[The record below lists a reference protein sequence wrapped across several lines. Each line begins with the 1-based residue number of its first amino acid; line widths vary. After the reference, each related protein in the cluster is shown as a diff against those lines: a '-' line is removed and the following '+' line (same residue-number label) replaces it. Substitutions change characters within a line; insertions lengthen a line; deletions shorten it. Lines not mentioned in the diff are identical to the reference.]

1 MPIGA
6 SALTVPPFEPRV
18 EAAESAL
25 TKAGL
30 TPRDLTLL
38 IPHQANLRI
47 IDAVAKRVDIPDERV
62 FRNVH
67 KFGNMSAA
75 TTIIALDQAVGENRV
90 KRGDK
95 VELIAFGAGLTWGA
109 AVIQW

>member
-1 MPIGA
+1 MEGREVFKHA
-6 SALTVPPFEPRV
+6 VGRMV
-18 EAAESAL
+18 EAATAAL
-25 TKAGL
+25 GKAGKI
-30 TPRDLTLL
+30 PGDLRWI

-47 IDAVAKRVDIPDERV
+47 IDAVAKRVNLPNERV

-75 TTIIALDQAVGENRV
+75 TTIVALDEIVSGGHLQRGEL
-90 KRGDK
+90 

-109 AVIQW
+109 AVLQW